1 MEEFVIGVRNLEF
14 SYRVGGFRLG
24 VPDLRIAVGESIA
37 VTGPSG
43 GGKTTLLHLLAGIL
57 VPSKG
62 SVRFDGT
69 EVSSLKDEDRQDFR
83 ALKMGLVFQ
92 EFELLEYLD
101 VLDNILLPYRVSPVL
116 ELNGAVRDRARS
128 LAEHVGLGNKVHRY
142 PGNLSQGERQR
153 VAVCRAIVT
162 EPAVILGDEPTGNL
176 DVKNRDDVM
185 DILFRYSDERS
196 VPIVVVTHDRELME
210 RFDRIVDVREFT
222 PDAREVAP

>member
-1 MEEFVIGVRNLEF
+1 MIGVRNLEF

-24 VPDLRIAVGESIA
+24 VPDLRIAAGERIA

-57 VPSKG
+57 VPLNG
-62 SVRFDGT
+62 SIRVDGT

-116 ELNGAVRDRARS
+116 EMNDTVRDRARS
-128 LAEHVGLGNKVHRY
+128 LADHVGLGTKVHRY
-142 PGNLSQGERQR
+142 PGYLSQGERQR
-153 VAVCRAIVT
+153 VAVCRAMVT
-162 EPAVILGDEPTGNL
+162 DPAVIFGDEPTGNL
-176 DVKNRDDVM
+176 DTKNRDDVM
-185 DILFRYSDERS
+185 DILFRYSDERKTP
-196 VPIVVVTHDRELME
+196 VVVVTHDRELMD
-210 RFDRIVDVREFT
+210 RFDRIVDVREFA
-222 PDAREVAP
+222 PESREVTP

>member
-1 MEEFVIGVRNLEF
+1 MEKFVIGIRNLEF

-24 VPDLRIAVGESIA
+24 VPDLQIAPGERIA

-62 SVRFDGT
+62 SVRLDGT
-69 EVSSLKDEDRQDFR
+69 EVSSLNDEDRQDFR

-116 ELNGAVRDRARS
+116 GLNSIVRDRARS
-128 LAEHVGLGNKVHRY
+128 LAEHVGFEDKIHRY
-142 PGNLSQGERQR
+142 PGHLSQGERQR
-153 VAVCRAIVT
+153 VAVCRAMVT
-162 EPAVILGDEPTGNL
+162 EPAVIFGDEPTGNL
-176 DVKNRDDVM
+176 DSKNRDAVM
-185 DILFRYSDERS
+185 DILFRYSEEKKAPA
-196 VPIVVVTHDRELME
+196 VIVTHDRELME
-210 RFDRIVDVREFT
+210 RFDRIVDVREFS
-222 PDAREVAP
+222 PVAREVAS